1 MSHMA
6 PAPRGPRLP
15 LFPLPDVVH
24 FPRTELKL
32 HVVEPSYRRLVRD
45 VIEQEEE
52 ARWIGIVLLKP
63 GSTLDPAG
71 RPEVFP
77 GGTAGRLLDAEL
89 LPDGCSNIL
98 LHGDFRF
105 RLQREVADQPYRQAL
120 VEPVKEPWLNERDA
134 GIVAVRSGILALLRG
149 LAAELGDG
157 FPFAAG
163 EIDELEELAG
173 SCVFEE
179 LVNRVAA
186 DLDVPPL
193 RKQLLLQETLPD
205 RGLSVLSIL
214 RSRQQVMDRLRPF
227 RHLAGSSQLN

>member
-1 MSHMA
+1 MSNMA
-6 PAPRGPRLP
+6 TAPRSPRLP
-15 LFPLPDVVH
+15 LFPLADVVH

-32 HVVEPSYRRLVRD
+32 HVLEPSCRRLVRD

-63 GSTLDPAG
+63 GPTLGPTG
-71 RPEVFP
+71 RPEIFP

-120 VEPVKEPWLNERDA
+120 VEPVEEPWLNERDA
-134 GIVAVRSGILALLRG
+134 GIKAVRSGILGLLRG
-149 LAAELGDG
+149 LATELGER
-157 FPFAAG
+157 FPFAPS
-163 EIDELEELAG
+163 EIDDLEELAG
-173 SCVFEE
+173 SGVFEE
-179 LVNRVAA
+179 LVNRIAA

-193 RKQLLLQETLPD
+193 RKQLLLQEALPD

-214 RSRQQVMDRLRPF
+214 RSRQQVIDRLRPF
-227 RHLAGSSQLN
+227 RHLAGNNQLN

>member
-1 MSHMA
+1 MKPMA
-6 PAPRGPRLP
+6 TGPHSPRLP

-32 HVVEPSYRRLVRD
+32 HVAEPSCRRMVRD
-45 VIEQEEE
+45 LIEREDE

-63 GSTLDPAG
+63 GPTLDAAG
-71 RPEVFP
+71 LPEIFP

-98 LHGDFRF
+98 LHGEFRF
-105 RLQREVADQPYRQAL
+105 RLQRVVADQPYREAL
-120 VEPVKEPWLNERDA
+120 VEPVEEPWLNERDA

-149 LAAELGDG
+149 LAAELGER
-157 FPFAAG
+157 FPFGDDAL
-163 EIDELEELAG
+163 DDLAER
-173 SCVFEE
+173 CAFEE
-179 LVNRVAA
+179 LVNRIAA

-193 RKQLLLQETLPD
+193 RKQALLQEALPD

-214 RSRQQVMDRLRPF
+214 RSRQLVIDRLRPF
-227 RHLAGSSQLN
+227 RHLAANNQLN